1 MGISDTLVLFLDGK
15 GIIGLTRV
23 TMKKPENAPFSPLYS
38 SQQLQLASTVTARK
52 DRDINDNNLNNLNNL
67 IYNWRVTLL

>member
-15 GIIGLTRV
+15 GIIELTRV
-23 TMKKPENAPFSPLYS
+23 TMKRPETAPFSPLYS
-38 SQQLQLASTVTARK
+38 SQQLASTVTARK